1 MADHTPPLESGQ
13 LLSPELP
20 MLASPPP
27 PAMVNGDGPQQMEV
41 LMISVPEENR
51 SQSPLPVECRFYDS
65 DFHKSEVI
73 LVQVNPGEAFT
84 IRREDGQFQCITGP
98 AQVPMMSPNGSVPP
112 IYVPPGYVSQI
123 IEENGVRRV
132 LVLPQQPEFHPG
144 GHSPLHHPPPPP
156 HAHLPAFI
164 PHPAMMPP
172 PPHLYTGM
180 GVGDM
185 SSQYIS
191 QYHPAHIYSEQ
202 DSHPQHGRPLF
213 SHRDD
218 RTSKTYER
226 LQKKLKDRQGCG
238 GGGQVKDSPPSSP
251 QKTRSSPPTVDIHN
265 GVGGKALEAE
275 QGPLS
280 HAVAGPDKQRGRGRH
295 GESGELDEEAR
306 ALQALLSTISTPVVS
321 DIQGSRGVVV
331 SWSAPARPESENGS
345 VEDDC
350 SPPEPLSYEVSIS
363 FSGKDGKYNSM
374 YCGEEISATLEDLRP
389 ATDYHV
395 RVQALCNCLQ
405 GSPSEAVNFTTL
417 SSEPD
422 LPNAPRKASGTKNTL
437 VLQWKP
443 PCDNGSKIQNY
454 ILQWDEGKGTG
465 IYEQCYDGPQKQY
478 RVTKL
483 SPASRYSFRLAA
495 KNDMGASEFSEVVDL
510 FTSCSV
516 PLPPF
521 PPELEM
527 AGVTWLC
534 MKWQRPTSSPKED
547 DIYYVLEMEEEGSG
561 YGFQP
566 SYDGDELSC
575 TVKNLHRSTKYKF
588 RLVIRRFNLGCS
600 VECVTV
606 EGTGFRQWGVLRPT
620 HKEEESAAHHMR
632 APVRKWSNKVFQQK
646 AFWLATP
653 LPPSFPIIQLRSVS
667 GGCCCAVVE
676 FITNPDRPGS
686 PCRPVIR
693 GRVMP
698 NSFKMTWEPP
708 KESGGAEIT
717 KYVVELSEGLSGL
730 SWELMYS
737 GPAVE
742 HVCEGLKPGC
752 SYQTRVYC
760 MSEGGQSPL
769 SETLQVQT
777 PAVPQGP
784 ASPLGWWANP
794 KPGRCNCA
802 GVSHSS
808 ASQICVGCILA
819 SVDAFICRTNY
830 LSYDDAVRPPQVD
843 GGSLVSCYSVEV
855 SGLQSEESRE
865 VYQGPELDCSVGGLM
880 PGKTYSFRLK
890 AANKAGFGPL
900 TERCEVTT
908 GPGAPEQCKA
918 PSTTCKSPSCVVVS
932 WEAPPCNGAPVTECR
947 LEWGAA
953 EGSMQV
959 CYSGPALSHEMKGLL
974 PATNYFCRVQAVN
987 VAGVGPFSEAV
998 LCQTPCSVP
1007 AAVSNIYALKESD
1020 LQRYETQVEEEE
1032 EEDEE
1037 EEDED
1042 GASRPPPLYSPST
1055 CLGIRWD
1062 PPCDHGS
1069 EITSYLI
1076 DLGER
1081 QPIVIDPVTKHVIQH
1096 LQPDTSY
1103 RSDPNPSPE
1112 QPGSRPFSHTFKLKT
1127 KPLPPQPPRLE
1138 CTAFS
1143 HQTLRLKWGDGPAKA
1158 ATSDALQFQLQM
1170 GDKSG
1175 RFISLYKG
1183 PCHTHKVQRL
1193 NESTSYTFRIQ
1204 AFNEAGEG
1212 PFSNVYTFTT
1222 PRSPPVPVKV
1232 PKVERLDD
1240 NSCEVTWESLPPM
1253 KGDPIIYT
1261 LQCMMGNS
1269 DFKQSLQPNSD
1280 YRFRVCAIRQCQEAP
1295 ELSGPYSPTVTLSP
1309 QRSDVAVSGGGR
1321 LGVPG
1326 RRGIQPSQTEP
1337 DGRAVRVPPPHGV
1350 RCYRHPH
1357 RFRHTVL
1364 CY

>member
-1 MADHTPPLESGQ
+1 YQ
-13 LLSPELP
+13 LLKLLLKPDAQSEISPGV
-20 MLASPPP
+20 SP
-27 PAMVNGDGPQQMEV
+27 Q
-41 LMISVPEENR
+41 
-51 SQSPLPVECRFYDS
+51 
-65 DFHKSEVI
+65 VI
-73 LVQVNPGEAFT
+73 LVQVNPGESFT

-180 GVGDM
+180 AGGVGDM

-202 DSHPQHGRPLF
+202 GVFFFCLVSADSHTQHGRPPF
-213 SHRDD
+213 VHRDD

-226 LQKKLKDRQGCG
+226 LQKKLKERQGG
-238 GGGQVKDSPPSSP
+238 GVGGQVKDSPPPSP
-251 QKTRSSPPTVDIHN
+251 QKTCSSPSTLDVQN
-265 GVGGKALEAE
+265 GVGGKSLEAE
-275 QGPLS
+275 QGQPS
-280 HAVAGPDKQRGRGRH
+280 HAVAGTDRQTGRGKN
-295 GESGELDEEAR
+295 GESGGRDIRELDEEAQ
-306 ALQALLSTISTPVVS
+306 ALLALLSTISKPVVS
-321 DIQGSRGVVV
+321 DIQARRAVV
-331 SWSAPARPESENGS
+331 SWSAPTKSDNENGN
-345 VEDDC
+345 VEDDS

-363 FSGKDGKYNSM
+363 FNGKDGKYKSM
-374 YCGEEISATLEDLRP
+374 YW
-389 ATDYHV
+389 
-395 RVQALCNCLQ
+395 VQAMCNCLQ
-405 GSPSEAVNFTTL
+405 GSLSEAVSFTTL
-417 SSEPD
+417 TCEPD
-422 LPNAPRKASGTKNTL
+422 PPNPPKKANGTKNTL
-437 VLQWKP
+437 VLQWK
-443 PCDNGSKIQNY
+443 
-454 ILQWDEGKGTG
+454 GKGTG
-465 IYEQCYDGPQKQY
+465 TFEQCYYGPQKQY

-495 KNDMGASEFSEVVDL
+495 KNDMGVSEFSEVVDL

-534 MKWQRPTSSPKED
+534 LKWQRPTSSPKED
-547 DIYYVLEMEEEGSG
+547 DIYYILEMEEEGSG

-566 SYDGDELSC
+566 SYDGDELTC
-575 TVKNLHRSTKYKF
+575 TIKNLHRSTKYKF
-588 RLVIRRFNLGCS
+588 RVAAYNS
-600 VECVTV
+600 
-606 EGTGFRQWGVLRPT
+606 EG
-620 HKEEESAAHHMR
+620 K
-632 APVRKWSNKVFQQK
+632 SN
-646 AFWLATP
+646 
-653 LPPSFPIIQLRSVS
+653 PSQ
-667 GGCCCAVVE
+667 VVE

-693 GRVMP
+693 GRVQP
-698 NSFKMTWEPP
+698 NSFKMAWEPP
-708 KESGGAEIT
+708 KDNGGAEVT

-730 SWELMYS
+730 SWELVYS
-737 GPAVE
+737 GPAME

-760 MSEGGQSPL
+760 MSEGGQSP
-769 SETLQVQT
+769 T
-777 PAVPQGP
+777 PAVPPGP
-784 ASPLGWWANP
+784 CQPPRLVGKP
-794 KPGRCNCA
+794 KAREVQLRWGA
-802 GVSHSS
+802 
-808 ASQICVGCILA
+808 
-819 SVDAFICRTNY
+819 
-830 LSYDDAVRPPQVD
+830 PQVD
-843 GGSLVSCYSVEV
+843 GGSPVSCYSVEV

-900 TERCEVTT
+900 SERCEVTT
-908 GPGAPEQCKA
+908 GPGAPEQCKP

-932 WEAPPCNGAPVTECR
+932 WETPPCNGAPVTEFR

-959 CYSGPALSHEMKGLL
+959 CYSGPGLSHEMKGLL

-1007 AAVSNIYALKESD
+1007 AAVSNIY
-1020 LQRYETQVEEEE
+1020 EEEE
-1032 EEDEE
+1032 GDSEP
-1037 EEDED
+1037 
-1042 GASRPPPLYSPST
+1042 PPPLYSPST
-1055 CLGIRWD
+1055 CLGICWD
-1062 PPCDHGS
+1062 PPCDHGA

-1081 QPIVIDPVTKHVIQH
+1081 QPVVVGPITKHIIQN

-1103 RSDPNPSPE
+1103 RIRIQALNSL
-1112 QPGSRPFSHTFKLKT
+1112 GAGPFSHTFKLKT

-1143 HQTLRLKWGDGPAKA
+1143 HQTLRLKWGDGPAKS
-1158 ATSDALQFQLQM
+1158 ATSDALQYQLQM

-1212 PFSNVYTFTT
+1212 PFSSVYTFTT
-1222 PRSPPVPVKV
+1222 PRSPPAPVKA
-1232 PKVERLDD
+1232 PKVERLDES
-1240 NSCEVTWESLPPM
+1240 SCEVTWEALPPM

-1269 DFKQSLQPNSD
+1269 DFKQAYKGSATSFHVQNLQPSSD
-1280 YRFRVCAIRQCQEAP
+1280 YRFRVCAIRQCQDAP
-1295 ELSGPYSPTVTLSP
+1295 ELSGPYSPTVTLTP
-1309 QRSDVAVSGGGR
+1309 QRSDAAASGSAAGSGSR
-1321 LGVPG
+1321 AGAESIRA
-1326 RRGIQPSQTEP
+1326 RRSLTDEQCAFLLLMVFAIIAILIAFVIQYF
-1337 DGRAVRVPPPHGV
+1337 VIK
-1350 RCYRHPH
+1350 
-1357 RFRHTVL
+1357 
-1364 CY
+1364 

>member
-20 MLASPPP
+20 ILASPPP
-27 PAMVNGDGPQQMEV
+27 PAMVNGEGPQQ
-41 LMISVPEENR
+41 
-51 SQSPLPVECRFYDS
+51 
-65 DFHKSEVI
+65 VI

-180 GVGDM
+180 AGGVGDM

-202 DSHPQHGRPLF
+202 VSADSHSQHGRPPF
-213 SHRDD
+213 VHRDD
-218 RTSKTYER
+218 RTSKTHER
-226 LQKKLKDRQGCG
+226 LQKKLKERQAG
-238 GGGQVKDSPPSSP
+238 GGGQVKDSPPPSP
-251 QKTRSSPPTVDIHN
+251 QKTCNSPLTADIHN
-265 GVGGKALEAE
+265 GIGGKGSEAE
-275 QGPLS
+275 QGQLR
-280 HAVAGPDKQRGRGRH
+280 HAVACPDKQTGKGKN
-295 GESGELDEEAR
+295 GESGELDKEAQ
-306 ALQALLSTISTPVVS
+306 ALQALLSTISKPVVS
-321 DIQGSRGVVV
+321 DIQARGAVV
-331 SWSAPARPESENGS
+331 SWSAPNRPEGENGS
-345 VEDDC
+345 MENDC
-350 SPPEPLSYEVSIS
+350 SPPENLSFEVSIS
-363 FSGKDGKYNSM
+363 VSGKDGKYQSM
-374 YCGEEISATLEDLRP
+374 YCGGEPSATLEDLRP

-395 RVQALCNCLQ
+395 RVQAMCNCLQ
-405 GSPSEAVNFTTL
+405 GSPSEAVSFTTL
-417 SSEPD
+417 SCEPD
-422 LPNAPRKASGTKNTL
+422 PPNPPRKASGTKNTL
-437 VLQWKP
+437 VLQWKA

-465 IYEQCYDGPQKQY
+465 TYEQCYYGPQKQY

-495 KNDMGASEFSEVVDL
+495 KNDIGVSEFSEVVDL

-527 AGVTWLC
+527 TGVTWLC
-534 MKWQRPTSSPKED
+534 LKWQRPTSSPKED
-547 DIYYVLEMEEEGSG
+547 DIYYILEMEEEGSG

-566 SYDGDELSC
+566 SYDGDELTC
-575 TVKNLHRSTKYKF
+575 TVRNLHRSTKYKF
-588 RLVIRRFNLGCS
+588 RVAAYNS
-600 VECVTV
+600 
-606 EGTGFRQWGVLRPT
+606 EG
-620 HKEEESAAHHMR
+620 K
-632 APVRKWSNKVFQQK
+632 SN
-646 AFWLATP
+646 
-653 LPPSFPIIQLRSVS
+653 PSQ
-667 GGCCCAVVE
+667 VVE
-676 FITNPDRPGS
+676 FITNPDRPS
-686 PCRPVIR
+686 CPCRPVIR
-693 GRVMP
+693 GRVLP
-698 NSFKMTWEPP
+698 NSFKMAW
-708 KESGGAEIT
+708 G
-717 KYVVELSEGLSGL
+717 ELSLTSL
-730 SWELMYS
+730 SWGPVYS
-737 GPAVE
+737 GPAME

-777 PAVPQGP
+777 PAVPPGP
-784 ASPLGWWANP
+784 CQPPRLVGKP
-794 KPGRCNCA
+794 KAREVQLRWG
-802 GVSHSS
+802 
-808 ASQICVGCILA
+808 
-819 SVDAFICRTNY
+819 
-830 LSYDDAVRPPQVD
+830 PPQVD
-843 GGSLVSCYSVEV
+843 GGSPVSCYCVEV
-855 SGLQSEESRE
+855 SGPQSEESRE

-900 TERCEVTT
+900 SERCEVTT
-908 GPGAPEQCKA
+908 GPGAPEQCKS

-932 WEAPPCNGAPVTECR
+932 WEAPPCNGAPVTEFR

-953 EGSMQV
+953 EGCMQT
-959 CYSGPALSHEMKGLL
+959 CYTGSGLSHEVKGLL

-987 VAGVGPFSEAV
+987 VAGVGLFSEAV

-1007 AAVSNIYALKESD
+1007 AAVSNIYVLKES
-1020 LQRYETQVEEEE
+1020 E
-1032 EEDEE
+1032 
-1037 EEDED
+1037 
-1042 GASRPPPLYSPST
+1042 PPPVYSPST
-1055 CLGIRWD
+1055 CLGICWD

-1081 QPIVIDPVTKHVIQH
+1081 QPVVVGPVTKHIIQH

-1103 RSDPNPSPE
+1103 RSVIRIQALNSL
-1112 QPGSRPFSHTFKLKT
+1112 GAGPFSHTFKLKT

-1158 ATSDALQFQLQM
+1158 VTSDALQYQLQM

-1222 PRSPPVPVKV
+1222 PRSPPAPVKA
-1232 PKVERLDD
+1232 PKVERVDD
-1240 NSCEVTWESLPPM
+1240 NSCEVTWEALPPM
-1253 KGDPIIYT
+1253 KGDPVIYT

-1269 DFKQSLQPNSD
+1269 EFKQVLAYKGAATSFHVQNLQSSSD
-1280 YRFRVCAIRQCQEAP
+1280 YRFRVCAIRQCQDAP

-1309 QRSDVAVSGGGR
+1309 QRNDVALSGSAAGSGSR
-1321 LGVPG
+1321 T
-1326 RRGIQPSQTEP
+1326 GIESN
-1337 DGRAVRVPPPHGV
+1337 RARQSLTDEQCAFLLLMVFAVIAILIAFV
-1350 RCYRHPH
+1350 IQY
-1357 RFRHTVL
+1357 FVIK
-1364 CY
+1364 

>member
-1 MADHTPPLESGQ
+1 MGVVSE
-13 LLSPELP
+13 
-20 MLASPPP
+20 
-27 PAMVNGDGPQQMEV
+27 MEV
-41 LMISVPEENR
+41 LMISVLEGNH
-51 SQSPLPVECRFYDS
+51 SQISVPGECTFYDS

-73 LVQVNPGEAFT
+73 LVQVNPGESFT

-180 GVGDM
+180 AGGVGDM

-202 DSHPQHGRPLF
+202 VSADSHTQHGRPPF
-213 SHRDD
+213 VHRDD

-226 LQKKLKDRQGCG
+226 LQKKLKERQGG
-238 GGGQVKDSPPSSP
+238 GVGGQVKDSPPPSP
-251 QKTRSSPPTVDIHN
+251 QKTCSSPSTLDVQN
-265 GVGGKALEAE
+265 GVGGKSLEAE
-275 QGPLS
+275 QGQPS
-280 HAVAGPDKQRGRGRH
+280 HAVAGTDRQTGRGKN
-295 GESGELDEEAR
+295 GESGELDEEAQ
-306 ALQALLSTISTPVVS
+306 ALLALLSTISKPVVS
-321 DIQGSRGVVV
+321 DIQARRAVV
-331 SWSAPARPESENGS
+331 SWSAPTKSDNENGN
-345 VEDDC
+345 VEDDS

-363 FSGKDGKYNSM
+363 FNGKDGKYKSM
-374 YCGEEISATLEDLRP
+374 YCGEELSATLEDLRP

-395 RVQALCNCLQ
+395 RVQAMCNCLQ
-405 GSPSEAVNFTTL
+405 GSLSEAVSFTTL
-417 SSEPD
+417 TCEPD
-422 LPNAPRKASGTKNTL
+422 PPNPPKKANGTKNTL
-437 VLQWKP
+437 VLQWKN

-465 IYEQCYDGPQKQY
+465 TFEQCYYGPQKQY

-495 KNDMGASEFSEVVDL
+495 KNDMGVSEFSEVVDL

-534 MKWQRPTSSPKED
+534 LKWQRPTSSPKED
-547 DIYYVLEMEEEGSG
+547 DIYYILEMEEEGSG

-566 SYDGDELSC
+566 SYDGDELTC
-575 TVKNLHRSTKYKF
+575 TIKNLHRSTKYKF
-588 RLVIRRFNLGCS
+588 RVAAYNS
-600 VECVTV
+600 
-606 EGTGFRQWGVLRPT
+606 EG
-620 HKEEESAAHHMR
+620 K
-632 APVRKWSNKVFQQK
+632 SN
-646 AFWLATP
+646 
-653 LPPSFPIIQLRSVS
+653 PSQ
-667 GGCCCAVVE
+667 VVE

-693 GRVMP
+693 GRVQP
-698 NSFKMTWEPP
+698 NSFKMAWEPP
-708 KESGGAEIT
+708 KDNGGAEVT

-730 SWELMYS
+730 SWELVYS
-737 GPAVE
+737 GPAME

-777 PAVPQGP
+777 PAVPPGP
-784 ASPLGWWANP
+784 CQPPRLVGKP
-794 KPGRCNCA
+794 KAREVQLRWGA
-802 GVSHSS
+802 
-808 ASQICVGCILA
+808 
-819 SVDAFICRTNY
+819 
-830 LSYDDAVRPPQVD
+830 PQVD
-843 GGSLVSCYSVEV
+843 GGSPVSCYSVEV

-900 TERCEVTT
+900 SERCEVTT
-908 GPGAPEQCKA
+908 GPGAPEQCKP

-932 WEAPPCNGAPVTECR
+932 WETPPCNGAPVTEFR

-959 CYSGPALSHEMKGLL
+959 CYSGPGLSHEMKGLL

-1007 AAVSNIYALKESD
+1007 AAVSNIYALKDLD
-1020 LQRYETQVEEEE
+1020 LQRYDAQGDA

-1037 EEDED
+1037 EEEGDSEP
-1042 GASRPPPLYSPST
+1042 PPPLYSPST
-1055 CLGIRWD
+1055 CLGICWD
-1062 PPCDHGS
+1062 PPCDHGA

-1081 QPIVIDPVTKHVIQH
+1081 QPVVVGPITKHIIQN

-1103 RSDPNPSPE
+1103 RIRIQALNSL
-1112 QPGSRPFSHTFKLKT
+1112 GAGPFSHTFKLKT

-1143 HQTLRLKWGDGPAKA
+1143 HQTLRLKWGDGPAKS
-1158 ATSDALQFQLQM
+1158 ATSDALQYQLQM

-1212 PFSNVYTFTT
+1212 PFSSVYTFTT
-1222 PRSPPVPVKV
+1222 PRSPPAPVKA
-1232 PKVERLDD
+1232 PKVERLDES
-1240 NSCEVTWESLPPM
+1240 SCEVTWEALPPM

-1269 DFKQSLQPNSD
+1269 DFKQAYKGSATSFHVQNLQPSSD
-1280 YRFRVCAIRQCQEAP
+1280 YRFRVCAIRQCQDAP
-1295 ELSGPYSPTVTLSP
+1295 ELSGPYSPTVTLTP
-1309 QRSDVAVSGGGR
+1309 QRSDAAASGSAAGSGSR
-1321 LGVPG
+1321 AGAESIRA
-1326 RRGIQPSQTEP
+1326 RRSLTDEQCAFLLLMVFAIIAILIAFVIQYF
-1337 DGRAVRVPPPHGV
+1337 VIK
-1350 RCYRHPH
+1350 
-1357 RFRHTVL
+1357 
-1364 CY
+1364 

>member
-20 MLASPPP
+20 ILASPPP
-27 PAMVNGDGPQQMEV
+27 PTMVNGEGPQQ
-41 LMISVPEENR
+41 
-51 SQSPLPVECRFYDS
+51 
-65 DFHKSEVI
+65 VI

-112 IYVPPGYVSQI
+112 IFVPPGYVSQI

-180 GVGDM
+180 AGGVGDM

-191 QYHPAHIYSEQ
+191 QYHPAHIHSEQ
-202 DSHPQHGRPLF
+202 VSADPHSQHGRPPF
-213 SHRDD
+213 VHRDD

-226 LQKKLKDRQGCG
+226 LQKKLKDRQGG
-238 GGGQVKDSPPSSP
+238 GGGGPVKDSPPSSP
-251 QKTRSSPPTVDIHN
+251 QKTCRSPQTVDIHN
-265 GVGGKALEAE
+265 GVGGKGLEAE
-275 QGPLS
+275 QGQPS
-280 HAVAGPDKQRGRGRH
+280 HAVASSDKQTARGKN
-295 GESGELDEEAR
+295 GESGELDEDAQ
-306 ALQALLSTISTPVVS
+306 ALQALLSTISKPVVS
-321 DIQGSRGVVV
+321 DIQARGTLV
-331 SWSAPARPESENGS
+331 SWSAPTRPESENGN
-345 VEDDC
+345 VEEDC
-350 SPPEPLSYEVSIS
+350 NLPEPLSYEVSIS
-363 FSGKDGKYNSM
+363 FSGKDGKYKSM
-374 YCGEEISATLEDLRP
+374 YCGEELSATLEDLRP

-405 GSPSEAVNFTTL
+405 GSPSEAVSFTTL
-417 SSEPD
+417 SCEPD
-422 LPNAPRKASGTKNTL
+422 PPNPPRKASGTKNTL
-437 VLQWKP
+437 VLQWKA

-454 ILQWDEGKGTG
+454 VLQWDEGKGTG
-465 IYEQCYDGPQKQY
+465 IYEQCYYGPQKQY

-483 SPASRYSFRLAA
+483 SPASRYAFRLAA
-495 KNDMGASEFSEVVDL
+495 KNDMGVSEFSEVVDL

-534 MKWQRPTSSPKED
+534 LKWQRPTSSPKED
-547 DIYYVLEMEEEGSG
+547 DIYYILEMEEEGSG

-566 SYDGDELSC
+566 SYDGEELSC
-575 TVKNLHRSTKYKF
+575 TVRNLHRSTKYKF
-588 RLVIRRFNLGCS
+588 RVMAYNS
-600 VECVTV
+600 
-606 EGTGFRQWGVLRPT
+606 EG
-620 HKEEESAAHHMR
+620 K
-632 APVRKWSNKVFQQK
+632 SN
-646 AFWLATP
+646 
-653 LPPSFPIIQLRSVS
+653 PSP
-667 GGCCCAVVE
+667 VVE
-676 FITNPDRPGS
+676 FITNPDRPS
-686 PCRPVIR
+686 CPCRPVIR
-693 GRVMP
+693 GRVLP
-698 NSFKMTWEPP
+698 NSFKVAWEPP
-708 KESGGAEIT
+708 KENGGAEVT
-717 KYVVELSEGLSGL
+717 KYVVELSEGLSGM
-730 SWELMYS
+730 SWELIYS
-737 GPAVE
+737 GPAME

-777 PAVPQGP
+777 PAVPPGP
-784 ASPLGWWANP
+784 CQPPRLVGKP
-794 KPGRCNCA
+794 KAREVQLRWG
-802 GVSHSS
+802 
-808 ASQICVGCILA
+808 
-819 SVDAFICRTNY
+819 
-830 LSYDDAVRPPQVD
+830 PPQVD
-843 GGSLVSCYSVEV
+843 GGSAVSCYSVEV

-900 TERCEVTT
+900 SERCEVTT

-918 PSTTCKSPSCVVVS
+918 PSTTCKSPSCVVLN
-932 WEAPPCNGAPVTECR
+932 WEAPPSNGAPVTEFR

-959 CYSGPALSHEMKGLL
+959 CYNGAGLSHEMKGLL

-1007 AAVSNIYALKESD
+1007 AAVSNIYVLKESEM
-1020 LQRYETQVEEEE
+1020 QRYDTQVDAD
-1032 EEDEE
+1032 ED

-1042 GASRPPPLYSPST
+1042 SEYRPPLFYSPST
-1055 CLGIRWD
+1055 CLGISWD

-1081 QPIVIDPVTKHVIQH
+1081 QPIVVGPVTKHIMQH

-1103 RSDPNPSPE
+1103 RIRIQALNSL
-1112 QPGSRPFSHTFKLKT
+1112 GAGPFSHTFKLKT

-1158 ATSDALQFQLQM
+1158 STSDALQYQLQM

-1222 PRSPPVPVKV
+1222 PRSPPAPLKV

-1240 NSCEVTWESLPPM
+1240 NSCEVTWEALSPM

-1269 DFKQSLQPNSD
+1269 DFKQAYKGSATSFHVQNLQPNSD
-1280 YRFRVCAIRQCQEAP
+1280 YRFRVCAIRQCQDTP

-1309 QRSDVAVSGGGR
+1309 QRNDVASGSGATGSGSR
-1321 LGVPG
+1321 ACTESNRA
-1326 RRGIQPSQTEP
+1326 RRSLTDEQCAFLLLMVFAVIAILIAFVIQYF
-1337 DGRAVRVPPPHGV
+1337 VIK
-1350 RCYRHPH
+1350 
-1357 RFRHTVL
+1357 
-1364 CY
+1364 

>member
-13 LLSPELP
+13 LLSTELP
-20 MLASPPP
+20 IMASPPP
-27 PAMVNGDGPQQMEV
+27 PTMVNGEGPQQ
-41 LMISVPEENR
+41 
-51 SQSPLPVECRFYDS
+51 
-65 DFHKSEVI
+65 VI

-180 GVGDM
+180 AGGVGDM
-185 SSQYIS
+185 GSQYIS

-202 DSHPQHGRPLF
+202 VSTDSHSQHGRPPF
-213 SHRDD
+213 VHRDD

-226 LQKKLKDRQGCG
+226 LQKKLKERQGGG
-238 GGGQVKDSPPSSP
+238 GGGQVKDSPPPSP
-251 QKTRSSPPTVDIHN
+251 QKTCSSPPTVDIHN
-265 GVGGKALEAE
+265 GVGLKGLEVE
-275 QGPLS
+275 QGQLG
-280 HAVAGPDKQRGRGRH
+280 HAVAGPDKQTGMGKN
-295 GESGELDEEAR
+295 GDPGELDEEAQ
-306 ALQALLSTISTPVVS
+306 ALQALLSTVSAPVVS
-321 DIQGSRGVVV
+321 DIQARGAVV
-331 SWSAPARPESENGS
+331 SWGVPSRPESENGS

-350 SPPEPLSYEVSIS
+350 SLLEPFSYEVSVS
-363 FSGKDGKYNSM
+363 FSGKDGKYKSM
-374 YCGEEISATLEDLRP
+374 YCGEELSATLEDLRP

-395 RVQALCNCLQ
+395 RVQAICNCLQ
-405 GSPSEAVNFTTL
+405 GSPSEAVSFTTL
-417 SSEPD
+417 SCEPD
-422 LPNAPRKASGTKNTL
+422 PPNAPRKASGTKNTL
-437 VLQWKP
+437 VLQWKA

-465 IYEQCYDGPQKQY
+465 IYEQCYYGPQKQY

-495 KNDMGASEFSEVVDL
+495 KNDMGVSEFSEVVDL

-566 SYDGDELSC
+566 SYDGEELSC
-575 TVKNLHRSTKYKF
+575 TTRNLHRSTKYKF
-588 RLVIRRFNLGCS
+588 RVAAYNS
-600 VECVTV
+600 
-606 EGTGFRQWGVLRPT
+606 EG
-620 HKEEESAAHHMR
+620 K
-632 APVRKWSNKVFQQK
+632 SN
-646 AFWLATP
+646 
-653 LPPSFPIIQLRSVS
+653 PSQ
-667 GGCCCAVVE
+667 VVE
-676 FITNPDRPGS
+676 FITNPDRPSS
-686 PCRPVIR
+686 PCRPVIK
-693 GRVMP
+693 GRVLS
-698 NSFKMTWEPP
+698 NSFKMAWEPP
-708 KESGGAEIT
+708 KDNGGAEVT

-730 SWELMYS
+730 SWELVYS
-737 GPAVE
+737 GPAME

-760 MSEGGQSPL
+760 ISEGGQSPL

-777 PAVPQGP
+777 PAVPPGP
-784 ASPLGWWANP
+784 CQPPRLVGKP
-794 KPGRCNCA
+794 KAREVQLRWG
-802 GVSHSS
+802 
-808 ASQICVGCILA
+808 
-819 SVDAFICRTNY
+819 
-830 LSYDDAVRPPQVD
+830 PPQVD
-843 GGSLVSCYSVEV
+843 GGSPVSLYSVEV
-855 SGLQSEESRE
+855 SGPQSEESRE

-900 TERCEVTT
+900 SERCEVTT
-908 GPGAPEQCKA
+908 GPGAPEQCKP

-932 WEAPPCNGAPVTECR
+932 WEAPSCNGAPVTEFR

-953 EGSMQV
+953 EGTMQV
-959 CYSGPALSHEMKGLL
+959 CYSGAGFSHEMKGLL
-974 PATNYFCRVQAVN
+974 PATSYFCRVQAVN

-1007 AAVSNIYALKESD
+1007 AAVSNIYSLKESE
-1020 LQRYETQVEEEE
+1020 LQRYETPVDAD
-1032 EEDEE
+1032 EDEE
-1037 EEDED
+1037 EEDGD
-1042 GASRPPPLYSPST
+1042 SRAPPLYSPST
-1055 CLGIRWD
+1055 CLGISWD

-1081 QPIVIDPVTKHVIQH
+1081 QPIVVGSVTRHIIQH

-1103 RSDPNPSPE
+1103 RIRIQALNSL
-1112 QPGSRPFSHTFKLKT
+1112 GAGPFSHTFKLKT

-1143 HQTLRLKWGDGPAKA
+1143 HQTLRLKWGDGSAKA
-1158 ATSDALQFQLQM
+1158 VTSDALQYQLQM

-1222 PRSPPVPVKV
+1222 PRSPPAPVKV

-1240 NSCEVTWESLPPM
+1240 ISCEVTWEALPPM

-1269 DFKQSLQPNSD
+1269 EFKQAYKGSATSFHVHNLQPNSD

-1309 QRSDVAVSGGGR
+1309 QRNDVAVGGGSAGSGSR
-1321 LGVPG
+1321 AGTEANRA
-1326 RRGIQPSQTEP
+1326 RRSLTDEQCAFLLLMVFAVIAILIAFVIQYF
-1337 DGRAVRVPPPHGV
+1337 VIK
-1350 RCYRHPH
+1350 
-1357 RFRHTVL
+1357 
-1364 CY
+1364 

>member
-1 MADHTPPLESGQ
+1 ASASFPY
-13 LLSPELP
+13 LSDNQVKHLFV
-20 MLASPPP
+20 SP
-27 PAMVNGDGPQQMEV
+27 Q
-41 LMISVPEENR
+41 
-51 SQSPLPVECRFYDS
+51 
-65 DFHKSEVI
+65 VI

-180 GVGDM
+180 AGGVSDM

-191 QYHPAHIYSEQ
+191 QYHPAHIYSDLPFSVCFSCCLFVPSVSA
-202 DSHPQHGRPLF
+202 DSHSQHGRPPF
-213 SHRDD
+213 VHRDD

-226 LQKKLKDRQGCG
+226 LQKKLKERQGGG
-238 GGGQVKDSPPSSP
+238 GGGQVKDSPPPSP
-251 QKTRSSPPTVDIHN
+251 QKTCSSPPMVDIHN
-265 GVGGKALEAE
+265 GVGGKGLEAE
-275 QGPLS
+275 QGQLS
-280 HAVAGPDKQRGRGRH
+280 HAVAGPDKQAGRGKN
-295 GESGELDEEAR
+295 GELGELDEEAQ
-306 ALQALLSTISTPVVS
+306 ALQALLSTISKPVVS
-321 DIQGSRGVVV
+321 DIQARGVVV
-331 SWSAPARPESENGS
+331 SWSAPTRPESDS
-345 VEDDC
+345 SSAEDDA
-350 SPPEPLSYEVSIS
+350 SPLESVSYEVSIS
-363 FSGKDGKYNSM
+363 FSGKDGKYKSM
-374 YCGEEISATLEDLRP
+374 YW
-389 ATDYHV
+389 
-395 RVQALCNCLQ
+395 VQAMCNCLQ
-405 GSPSEAVNFTTL
+405 GNPSEAVSFTTL
-417 SSEPD
+417 SCEP
-422 LPNAPRKASGTKNTL
+422 
-437 VLQWKP
+437 
-443 PCDNGSKIQNY
+443 GSSQSS
-454 ILQWDEGKGTG
+454 QEGQRDQEHTCTPGKGTG
-465 IYEQCYDGPQKQY
+465 IYEQCYYGPQKQY

-495 KNDMGASEFSEVVDL
+495 KNDMGVSEFSEVVDL

-527 AGVTWLC
+527 TGVTWLC
-534 MKWQRPTSSPKED
+534 LKWQRPSSSPKED
-547 DIYYVLEMEEEGSG
+547 DIYYILEMEEEGSG

-575 TVKNLHRSTKYKF
+575 TVRNLHRSTKYRF
-588 RLVIRRFNLGCS
+588 RVAAYNS
-600 VECVTV
+600 
-606 EGTGFRQWGVLRPT
+606 EG
-620 HKEEESAAHHMR
+620 K
-632 APVRKWSNKVFQQK
+632 SN
-646 AFWLATP
+646 
-653 LPPSFPIIQLRSVS
+653 PSQ
-667 GGCCCAVVE
+667 VVE
-676 FITNPDRPGS
+676 FITNPDRPSS

-693 GRVMP
+693 GRVLP
-698 NSFKMTWEPP
+698 NSFKMAWEPP
-708 KESGGAEIT
+708 KDNGGADVT
-717 KYVVELSEGLSGL
+717 KYVMELSEGLSGL
-730 SWELMYS
+730 SWELVYS
-737 GPAVE
+737 GPAME

-760 MSEGGQSPL
+760 MSEGGQSP
-769 SETLQVQT
+769 T
-777 PAVPQGP
+777 PAVPPGP
-784 ASPLGWWANP
+784 CQPPRLVGKP
-794 KPGRCNCA
+794 KAREVQLRWG
-802 GVSHSS
+802 
-808 ASQICVGCILA
+808 
-819 SVDAFICRTNY
+819 
-830 LSYDDAVRPPQVD
+830 PPQVD
-843 GGSLVSCYSVEV
+843 GGSPVSCYSVEV
-855 SGLQSEESRE
+855 SGPQSEESRE

-900 TERCEVTT
+900 SERCEVTT

-918 PSTTCKSPSCVVVS
+918 PSTTCKSPSCVVIS
-932 WEAPPCNGAPVTECR
+932 WEAPPCNGAPVTEFR

-959 CYSGPALSHEMKGLL
+959 CYSGPGLSHEMKGLL

-1007 AAVSNIYALKESD
+1007 AAVSNIYALKESE
-1020 LQRYETQVEEEE
+1020 LQS
-1032 EEDEE
+1032 
-1037 EEDED
+1037 
-1042 GASRPPPLYSPST
+1042 SRPPPLYSPST
-1055 CLGIRWD
+1055 CLGICWD

-1081 QPIVIDPVTKHVIQH
+1081 QPIVIGPVTKHIIQN

-1103 RSDPNPSPE
+1103 RIRIQALNSL
-1112 QPGSRPFSHTFKLKT
+1112 GAGPFSHTFKLKT

-1158 ATSDALQFQLQM
+1158 ATSDALQYQLQM

-1175 RFISLYKG
+1175 RFLSLYKG

-1193 NESTSYTFRIQ
+1193 NESTSYMFRIQ

-1222 PRSPPVPVKV
+1222 PRSPPAPVKA

-1240 NSCEVTWESLPPM
+1240 NSCEVTWEVLPPM
-1253 KGDPIIYT
+1253 KGDPITYT
-1261 LQCMMGNS
+1261 LQYMMGNS
-1269 DFKQSLQPNSD
+1269 EFKQAYKGSATSFHVQNLQPSSD
-1280 YRFRVCAIRQCQEAP
+1280 YRFRVCAIRHCQDAP

-1309 QRSDVAVSGGGR
+1309 QRNEVAVGGGAAGSGSR
-1321 LGVPG
+1321 AGTESSRA
-1326 RRGIQPSQTEP
+1326 RRSLTDEQCAFLLLMVFAVIAILIAFVIQYF
-1337 DGRAVRVPPPHGV
+1337 VIK
-1350 RCYRHPH
+1350 
-1357 RFRHTVL
+1357 
-1364 CY
+1364 